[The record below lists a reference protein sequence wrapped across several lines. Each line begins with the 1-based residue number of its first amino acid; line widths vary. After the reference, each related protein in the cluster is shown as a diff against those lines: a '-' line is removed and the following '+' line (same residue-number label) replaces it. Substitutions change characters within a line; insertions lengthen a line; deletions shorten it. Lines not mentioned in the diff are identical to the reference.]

1 LLLTALS
8 PKALPVF
15 SFVLLRKI
23 MFNRKMFV
31 ALVVCLAMSVS
42 TALAGGGGAKKDS
55 TIKVVN
61 SGPNPIYA
69 FVDVTDAKIQEAAN
83 SSDPIK
89 AFNALGASGGNS
101 ANFSVK
107 SGSHTVT
114 AVDIVLEE
122 PVGKQS
128 VTTSKG
134 KTSTVTF

>member
-89 AFNALGASGGNS
+89 AFNALGGKQIASGHSSRHRLGRAS
-101 ANFSVK
+101 RKAICDDEQGQDLDRHFLRFDCIK
-107 SGSHTVT
+107 
-114 AVDIVLEE
+114 
-122 PVGKQS
+122 
-128 VTTSKG
+128 
-134 KTSTVTF
+134 

>member
-1 LLLTALS
+1 
-8 PKALPVF
+8 
-15 SFVLLRKI
+15 
-23 MFNRKMFV
+23 MFNRRMFV

-61 SGPNPIYA
+61 SGPNPVYA
-69 FVDVTDAKIQEAAN
+69 FVDVTDAKIQEAAS

-89 AFNALGASGGNS
+89 AFNALGGKQIASGGNS

-107 SGSHTVT
+107 SGPHTVT
-114 AVDIVLEE
+114 VVDIVEEE

-128 VTTSKG
+128 VTTTKG
-134 KTSTVTF
+134 KTSTVNF